1 MTWQGGLTLLSRALW
16 FAFLSHAH
24 VHVDLCFASS
34 SATEI
39 VSSLADQEE
48 IVIHQT
54 FQTLKKAA
62 LGVSSSSM
70 FIPDVDVLN
79 IVKQKSFG

>member
-1 MTWQGGLTLLSRALW
+1 MTWQGGLTFPRALW
-16 FAFLSHAH
+16 FAFLSHARK

-39 VSSLADQEE
+39 VSSLADEEE

-62 LGVSSSSM
+62 LSSSQM
-70 FIPDVDVLN
+70 LM
-79 IVKQKSFG
+79 